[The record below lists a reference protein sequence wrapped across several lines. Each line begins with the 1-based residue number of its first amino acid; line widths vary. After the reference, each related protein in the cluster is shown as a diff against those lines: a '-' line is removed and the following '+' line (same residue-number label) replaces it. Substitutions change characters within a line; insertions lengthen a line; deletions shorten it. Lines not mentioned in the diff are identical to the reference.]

1 LNRIL
6 YTAIILLLP
15 LISLKSQEN
24 GNERFVQL
32 SGIITDQARRP
43 VQGVAVISRKLHRAA
58 LSENTGIYSITTSP
72 GDTVFFRAI
81 GYKRYHTVIPTDYRD
96 RHCMADIIL
105 ETDTISIPEVKIL
118 PWRTY
123 SEFLADIAKER
134 VKDPT
139 VEYMNENLASIY
151 VAITN
156 DVNIGISPE
165 AGYKTVMEQNFT
177 AMTSRNMYPVNNILN
192 PMAWVKFVH
201 EIRNGLLKNKTFKKP
216 EPAKVVKKKKPA
228 RK

>member
-1 LNRIL
+1 MNRIL

>member
-24 GNERFVQL
+24 RNERFVQL

>member
-1 LNRIL
+1 MNRIL

-24 GNERFVQL
+24 RNERFVQL

>member
-1 LNRIL
+1 MNRIL
-6 YTAIILLLP
+6 YTAIFLLLP
-15 LISLKSQEN
+15 HLSLISQEN

-32 SGIITDQARRP
+32 SGFITDQAHRP

-58 LSENTGIYSITTSP
+58 VSERTGIYSITTTP
-72 GDTVFFRAI
+72 GDTVLFRAI
-81 GYKRYHTVIPTDYRD
+81 GYKRYHTVIPPDYSD
-96 RHCMADIIL
+96 RHCMVDIIL
-105 ETDTISIPEVKIL
+105 ETDTIPIQEVKIL

-123 SEFLADIAKER
+123 SEFLADMTKER
-134 VKDPT
+134 KKDPT
-139 VEYMNENLASIY
+139 VEYMNENLASID

-156 DVNIGISPE
+156 YVNVGISPE
-165 AGYKTVMEQNFT
+165 AGYKTVMEQNFS
-177 AMTSRNMYPVNNILN
+177 AMTTRNMYPVNNLLN

-201 EIRNGLLKNKTFKKP
+201 EVRNGLLKNKTFKKP